1 MFPLLPFAA
10 GLLTGVAAIKLIRN
24 EKAKKQLDKAQDRLR
39 EATVSSLATLEQSS
53 ARLRDKL
60 QTAPPAAA
68 PAQDAEAPAAA
79 AKAAKPARKPAA
91 KRKTAA
97 KPKAAAPAGGAA

>member
-60 QTAPPAAA
+60 QTATPDAVPVQDADA
-68 PAQDAEAPAAA
+68 PATEA
-79 AKAAKPARKPAA
+79 KTAKPARKPAA
-91 KRKTAA
+91 KRRAAA
-97 KPKAAAPAGGAA
+97 KPKAAAPAGGAE

>member
-24 EKAKKQLDKAQDRLR
+24 DKAKKQLDKAQDRLR
-39 EATVSSLATLEQSS
+39 EATVSGLATLEHSS

-60 QTAPPAAA
+60 QAAPAAA
-68 PAQDAEAPAAA
+68 PAAETPAAA

-91 KRKTAA
+91 KRRAPA
-97 KPKAAAPAGGAA
+97 KPKAAAPTGGAA

>member
-24 EKAKKQLDKAQDRLR
+24 DKAKKQLDKAQDRLR
-39 EATVSSLATLEQSS
+39 EATVSGLATLEHSS

-60 QTAPPAAA
+60 QA
-68 PAQDAEAPAAA
+68 APAAA
-79 AKAAKPARKPAA
+79 AETPAPEAKAAKPARKPAA
-91 KRKTAA
+91 KRRAPA
-97 KPKAAAPAGGAA
+97 KPKATPTGGAA

>member
-10 GLLTGVAAIKLIRN
+10 GLLAGVAAIKLIRN
-24 EKAKKQLDKAQDRLR
+24 DKAKKQLDKAQDRLR
-39 EATVSSLATLEQSS
+39 EATVSGLATLEHSS

-60 QTAPPAAA
+60 QAA
-68 PAQDAEAPAAA
+68 PATAETPAPA

-91 KRKTAA
+91 KRRAPA
-97 KPKAAAPAGGAA
+97 KPKAAAPTGGAA

>member
-24 EKAKKQLDKAQDRLR
+24 DKAKKQLDKAQDRLR
-39 EATVSSLATLEQSS
+39 EATVSGLATLEHSS

-60 QTAPPAAA
+60 QA
-68 PAQDAEAPAAA
+68 APAAA
-79 AKAAKPARKPAA
+79 Q
-91 KRKTAA
+91 TAGSSRRGPMA
-97 KPKAAAPAGGAA
+97 CGSGLITVRSP